1 MPPIEQVLAENQALK
16 GTVETLNEKV
26 VNLETQVAWL
36 KKQLFGGGKGETMDR
51 AQLLL
56 ALGQLE
62 TQIKAA
68 TAQTVTYE
76 RARPTRTPTE
86 DAFKDLPVHETVE
99 IVPPEVKAD
108 PALYERIGEERT
120 FEVDLI
126 PPKLVK
132 RVIVR
137 PKYRHRLDRTR
148 PPVVAPAP
156 SRPVMGGY
164 ASAGLLASIVVGKY
178 AHHLPLF
185 RQEKMSERWGARL
198 SRQSMADWV
207 AVTAQWLRPI
217 YQRMKAQLL
226 SGRYLMADET
236 PVRCQDPD
244 EPKGKTFQG
253 YLWAISRPGD
263 DVVFDW
269 RLTRQHG
276 EITTLLDGFTGV
288 LQSDGYDGYARYAAN
303 NPQVIR
309 VACFAHARRRF
320 NDALEQAPVAAA
332 FMLRLIGHLYRMER
346 EWDERKIHGTERARL
361 RTRDFELTLRL
372 LKKAAV
378 LLARRSL
385 PKSSLG
391 KACHYLLGQWDAL
404 VAHCDHGDTRLDTNH
419 LENAIRPSAIGKK
432 NYLFIGHP
440 DAGDRSAIIYSI
452 VVSCQ
457 RRGVDPLDY
466 IRDVL
471 TRLPTMTNRDNLDAL
486 LPARWAPVRPVV
498 S

>member
-1 MPPIEQVLAENQALK
+1 MPPIEQVIAENQALK
-16 GTVETLNEKV
+16 GKVETLNEKV

-36 KKQLFGGGKGETMDR
+36 KKQLFGGGKGETRDR

-68 TAQTVTYE
+68 AAQTVTYE
-76 RARPTRTPTE
+76 RARPTRTPPQ

-108 PALYERIGEERT
+108 PELYERIGEERT

-148 PPVVAPAP
+148 PPLVAPAP

-207 AVTAQWLRPI
+207 AGTAQWLRPI

-226 SGRYLMADET
+226 SGRYLMAD
-236 PVRCQDPD
+236 
-244 EPKGKTFQG
+244 
-253 YLWAISRPGD
+253 
-263 DVVFDW
+263 
-269 RLTRQHG
+269 
-276 EITTLLDGFTGV
+276 
-288 LQSDGYDGYARYAAN
+288 
-303 NPQVIR
+303 
-309 VACFAHARRRF
+309 
-320 NDALEQAPVAAA
+320 
-332 FMLRLIGHLYRMER
+332 
-346 EWDERKIHGTERARL
+346 
-361 RTRDFELTLRL
+361 
-372 LKKAAV
+372 
-378 LLARRSL
+378 
-385 PKSSLG
+385 
-391 KACHYLLGQWDAL
+391 
-404 VAHCDHGDTRLDTNH
+404 
-419 LENAIRPSAIGKK
+419 
-432 NYLFIGHP
+432 
-440 DAGDRSAIIYSI
+440 
-452 VVSCQ
+452 
-457 RRGVDPLDY
+457 
-466 IRDVL
+466 
-471 TRLPTMTNRDNLDAL
+471 
-486 LPARWAPVRPVV
+486 
-498 S
+498 

>member
-1 MPPIEQVLAENQALK
+1 MPPAEQLFAENQALQGK
-16 GTVETLNEKV
+16 LTSLEEKV
-26 VNLETQVAWL
+26 VSLETQVAWL
-36 KKQLFGGGKGETMDR
+36 KKQLFGGGKGESLDR
-51 AQLLL
+51 SQLLL

-62 TQIKAA
+62 ARIKAVA
-68 TAQTVTYE
+68 PQTVTYE
-76 RARPTRTPTE
+76 RTQPKRRSPE
-86 DAFKDLPVHETVE
+86 EAFQHLPVHETVE
-99 IVPPEVKAD
+99 IVPAEVKAE

-132 RVIVR
+132 REIVR
-137 PKYRHRLDRTR
+137 PKYRHRLDRSR

-164 ASAGLLASIVVGKY
+164 ASAGLLASVVVSKY
-178 AHHLPLF
+178 VHHLPLF

-217 YQRMKAQLL
+217 YQRMKERLL
-226 SGRYLMADET
+226 SGRYLQADET
-236 PVRCQDPD
+236 PIRCQDPD

-253 YLWAISRPGD
+253 YLWAISRPDD

-276 EITTLLDGFTGV
+276 EITSLLDGFQGV
-288 LQSDGYDGYARYAAN
+288 LQSDGYEGYARYAEK
-303 NPQVIR
+303 NPGVIR
-309 VACFAHARRRF
+309 VACFAHARRKF
-320 NDALEQAPVAAA
+320 NDALEAAPIQAG

-346 EWDERKIHGTERARL
+346 DWDERNLRGAERARR
-361 RTRDFELTLRL
+361 RTKDFALTLRL
-372 LKKAAV
+372 LKKAA
-378 LLARRSL
+378 LLLMRRAL
-385 PKSSLG
+385 PQSSLG
-391 KACHYLLGQWDAL
+391 KACRYLLGQWDAL
-404 VAHCDHGDTRLDTNH
+404 VAHCDHGETRIDTNL

-432 NYLFIGHP
+432 NFLFIGHP

-457 RRGVDPLDY
+457 RRGVDPLEY

-471 TRLPTMTNRDNLDAL
+471 SRLPTMTTRDDLTAL
-486 LPARWAPVRPVV
+486 LPAAWKPVV

>member
-1 MPPIEQVLAENQALK
+1 MPPAEQLFAENQALQGK
-16 GTVETLNEKV
+16 LASLEEKV
-26 VNLETQVAWL
+26 VSLETQVAWL
-36 KKQLFGGGKGETMDR
+36 KKQLFGGGKGESLDR
-51 AQLLL
+51 SQLLL

-62 TQIKAA
+62 ARIKAVA
-68 TAQTVTYE
+68 PQTVTYE
-76 RARPTRTPTE
+76 RTQPKRRSPE
-86 DAFKDLPVHETVE
+86 EAFQHLPVHETVE
-99 IVPPEVKAD
+99 IVPAEVKAEPD
-108 PALYERIGEERT
+108 LFEKIGEERT

-132 RVIVR
+132 REIVR

-164 ASAGLLASIVVGKY
+164 ASAGLLASVVVSKY
-178 AHHLPLF
+178 VHHLPLF

-217 YQRMKAQLL
+217 YQRMKERLL
-226 SGRYLMADET
+226 SGRYLQADET
-236 PVRCQDPD
+236 PIRCQDPD

-253 YLWAISRPGD
+253 YLWAISRPDD

-276 EITTLLDGFTGV
+276 EITSLLNGFQGV
-288 LQSDGYDGYARYAAN
+288 LQSDGYEGYARYAER
-303 NPQVIR
+303 NPGVIR
-309 VACFAHARRRF
+309 VACFAHARRKF
-320 NDALEQAPVAAA
+320 NEALETAPIQAG

-346 EWDERKIHGTERARL
+346 DWDERNLRGAERARR
-361 RTRDFELTLRL
+361 RTKDFELTLRL
-372 LKKAAV
+372 LKKAA
-378 LLARRSL
+378 LLLMRRAL
-385 PKSSLG
+385 PQSGLG
-391 KACHYLLGQWDAL
+391 KACRYLLGQWDAL
-404 VAHCDHGDTRLDTNH
+404 VAHCDHGDTRLDTNL

-432 NYLFIGHP
+432 NFLFIGHP

-471 TRLPTMTNRDNLDAL
+471 SRLPTMTTRDDLTAL
-486 LPARWAPVRPVV
+486 LPAAWKPAV

>member
-1 MPPIEQVLAENQALK
+1 MPPAEQLFAENQALQ
-16 GTVETLNEKV
+16 GTVATLQEQV
-26 VNLETQVAWL
+26 VSLETQVAWL
-36 KKQLFGGGKGETMDR
+36 KKQLFGGGKGESLDR

-62 TQIKAA
+62 AQIKAVVPQQVA
-68 TAQTVTYE
+68 YE
-76 RARPTRTPTE
+76 RAPAKRRSPE
-86 DAFKDLPVHETVE
+86 EAFQHLPVHETVE
-99 IVPPEVKAD
+99 IVPAEVKAD
-108 PALYERIGEERT
+108 PGLYERIGEERT

-132 RVIVR
+132 REIVR
-137 PKYRHRLDRTR
+137 PKYRHRLDRSR
-148 PPVVAPAP
+148 PPLLAPAP

-164 ASAGLLASIVVGKY
+164 ASAGLLASVVVSKY
-178 AHHLPLF
+178 VHHLPLF

-198 SRQSMADWV
+198 SRQTMADWV

-217 YQRMKAQLL
+217 YLRMKERLR
-226 SGRYLMADET
+226 SGRYLQADET
-236 PVRCQDPD
+236 PIRCQDPD
-244 EPKGKTFQG
+244 EPTGKTFQG
-253 YLWAISRPGD
+253 YLWAISRPDD

-276 EITTLLDGFTGV
+276 EITSLLDGFQGV
-288 LQSDGYDGYARYAAN
+288 LQSDGYEGYARYAER
-303 NPQVIR
+303 NPGVIR
-309 VACFAHARRRF
+309 VACFAHARRKF
-320 NDALEQAPVAAA
+320 NDALETAPVPAG

-346 EWDERKIHGTERARL
+346 DWDDRKIRGAERARR

-372 LKKAAV
+372 LKKAAL
-378 LLARRSL
+378 LLARRAL
-385 PKSSLG
+385 PQSALG
-391 KACHYLLGQWDAL
+391 KACRYLLGQWDAL
-404 VAHCDHGDTRLDTNH
+404 VAHCDHGDTRIDTNL

-432 NYLFIGHP
+432 NFLFIGHP

-466 IRDVL
+466 LRDVL
-471 TRLPTMTNRDNLDAL
+471 TRLPMMTTKDDLTPL
-486 LPARWAPVRPVV
+486 LPAAWRPAG

>member
-1 MPPIEQVLAENQALK
+1 MPPAEQLFAENQALQGK
-16 GTVETLNEKV
+16 LTSLEEKV
-26 VNLETQVAWL
+26 VSLETQVAWL
-36 KKQLFGGGKGETMDR
+36 KKQLFGGGKGESLDR
-51 AQLLL
+51 SQLLL

-62 TQIKAA
+62 ARIKAVA
-68 TAQTVTYE
+68 PQTVTYE
-76 RARPTRTPTE
+76 RTQPKRRSPE
-86 DAFKDLPVHETVE
+86 EAFQHLPVHETVE
-99 IVPPEVKAD
+99 IVPAEVKAEPD
-108 PALYERIGEERT
+108 LYEKIGEERT

-132 RVIVR
+132 REIVR
-137 PKYRHRLDRTR
+137 PKYRHRLDRSR

-164 ASAGLLASIVVGKY
+164 ASAGLLASVVVSKY
-178 AHHLPLF
+178 VHHLPLF

-217 YQRMKAQLL
+217 YQRMKERLL
-226 SGRYLMADET
+226 SGRYLQADET
-236 PVRCQDPD
+236 PIRCQDPD

-253 YLWAISRPGD
+253 YLWAISRPDD

-276 EITTLLDGFTGV
+276 EITSLLNGFQGV
-288 LQSDGYDGYARYAAN
+288 LQSDGYEGYARYAER
-303 NPQVIR
+303 NPGVIR
-309 VACFAHARRRF
+309 VACFAHARRKF
-320 NDALEQAPVAAA
+320 NEALEAAPIQAG

-346 EWDERKIHGTERARL
+346 DWDERNLRGAERARR
-361 RTRDFELTLRL
+361 RTKDFELTLRL
-372 LKKAAV
+372 LKKAA
-378 LLARRSL
+378 LLLMRRAL
-385 PKSSLG
+385 PQSGLG
-391 KACHYLLGQWDAL
+391 KACRYLLGQWDAL
-404 VAHCDHGDTRLDTNH
+404 VAHCDHGDTRLDTNL

-432 NYLFIGHP
+432 NFLFIGHP

-471 TRLPTMTNRDNLDAL
+471 SRLPTMTTRDDLTAL
-486 LPARWAPVRPVV
+486 LPAAWKPAV

>member
-1 MPPIEQVLAENQALK
+1 MPPAEQLFAENQALQGK
-16 GTVETLNEKV
+16 VASLQETVV
-26 VNLETQVAWL
+26 SLETQVAWL
-36 KKQLFGGGKGETMDR
+36 KKQLFGGGKGESFDR
-51 AQLLL
+51 SQLLL

-62 TQIKAA
+62 AQIKAA
-68 TAQTVTYE
+68 KPQRVTYE
-76 RARPTRTPTE
+76 RTPAKRRSPE
-86 DAFKDLPVHETVE
+86 EAFEHLPVQETVE
-99 IVPPEVKAD
+99 IVPAEVKAD
-108 PALYERIGEERT
+108 PELYERIGEERT

-132 RVIVR
+132 REIVR
-137 PKYRHRLDRTR
+137 PKYRHRLDRSR

-164 ASAGLLASIVVGKY
+164 ASAGLLASVVVSKY
-178 AHHLPLF
+178 VHHLPLF

-217 YQRMKAQLL
+217 YQRMKERLL
-226 SGRYLMADET
+226 SSRYLQADET
-236 PVRCQDPD
+236 PIRCQDPD

-253 YLWAISRPGD
+253 YLWAISRPDD

-276 EITTLLDGFTGV
+276 EITSLLDGFQGV
-288 LQSDGYDGYARYAAN
+288 LQSDGYEGYARYAER
-303 NPQVIR
+303 NPGVIR
-309 VACFAHARRRF
+309 VACFAHARRKF
-320 NDALEQAPVAAA
+320 NDALEVAPVQAG

-346 EWDERKIHGTERARL
+346 DWDERNLHGAERARR
-361 RTRDFELTLRL
+361 RTKDFELTLRL
-372 LKKAAV
+372 LKKAA
-378 LLARRSL
+378 LLLMRRAL
-385 PKSSLG
+385 PQSSLG
-391 KACHYLLGQWDAL
+391 KACRYLLGQWDAL
-404 VAHCDHGDTRLDTNH
+404 VAHCDHGDTRIDTNL

-432 NYLFIGHP
+432 NFLFIGHP

-471 TRLPTMTNRDNLDAL
+471 SRLPKMTTRDDLTAL
-486 LPARWAPVRPVV
+486 LPAAWKPVL